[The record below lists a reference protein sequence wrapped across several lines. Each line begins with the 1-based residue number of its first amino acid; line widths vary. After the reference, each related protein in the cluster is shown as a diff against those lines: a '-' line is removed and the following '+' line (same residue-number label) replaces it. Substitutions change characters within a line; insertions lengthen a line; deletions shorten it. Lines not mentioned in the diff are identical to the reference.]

1 MINLNNKKHNERW
14 PQKLD
19 HPYKVLIIGGSGSGK
34 TNTLINIIN
43 EQNYVDKIYLYAKD
57 LIDPKYEYLLKK
69 RKDVGIKFVN
79 NSNAFIE
86 YSSAMD
92 GVYEIINNYK
102 PNRKRTFLIVFDD
115 VIVDIMTNKTFQETI
130 KELLLDAEN

>member
-1 MINLNNKKHNERW
+1 M
-14 PQKLD
+14 
-19 HPYKVLIIGGSGSGK
+19 
-34 TNTLINIIN
+34 
-43 EQNYVDKIYLYAKD
+43 YAKD

-69 RKDVGIKFVN
+69 RKDVGIKYVN

-92 GVYEIINNYK
+92 GVSEITNNYK
-102 PNRKRTFLIVFDD
+102 PNRKRTFLIVFYD
-115 VIVDIMTNKTFQETI
+115 VIADIITNKTFQETI